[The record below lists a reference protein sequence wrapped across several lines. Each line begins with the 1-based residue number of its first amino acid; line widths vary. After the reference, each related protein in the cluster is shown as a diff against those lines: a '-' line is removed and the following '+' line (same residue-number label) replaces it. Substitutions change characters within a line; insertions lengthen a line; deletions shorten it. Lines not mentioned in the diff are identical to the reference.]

1 MSRAMRWY
9 WLVVQVVAVGGGIVA
24 GRELYAII
32 AG

>member
-9 WLVVQVVAVGGGIVA
+9 WLAIQVAAIAGGIVA